1 MRRLLLALLC
11 WLPAVAVGQSLG
23 EPLVGT
29 RKVVNNGPGNQ
40 SDPHVS
46 GSLVAYTN
54 ESQGSSEIRYYDLS
68 TDQDVAIP
76 NGGAYDFVADIS
88 GDTVVFTRVVT
99 TSAIFTYNVL
109 TQGPALEVAP
119 RENSNRRGAVVGHRT
134 VAWQDFSYPTPSSQ
148 PEIAAF
154 DLETQTLTRLTD
166 DNLLDRTP
174 AVSPDGGVIV
184 WTKCA
189 TGLSCDVWQ
198 GVAVPGGFET
208 MALTGAQGEESQ
220 PDSNGQIVVYASNR
234 TDASGVTDRD
244 IYWQAVGGGTE
255 YRLALPGQDANP
267 SISGSLIAFERQ
279 DPSAPALNYDIM
291 LFDLK
296 TQTLYRLTATP
307 QSENLNDISVGSDG
321 LVRVVWSLPENEFDV
336 HSFIFR
342 LPGNPQCEEPA
353 PETAEEVCNNPGD
366 RPLLASVQLE
376 RSTAQPTEAGRSM
389 PDTGEAVVCV
399 DNGHGGM
406 RATAG
411 WVEIGGVSVVEPS
424 DFNPDVELIAR
435 PVELQGNTSMSV
447 RIAGKPGSAFRVRVY
462 GAHPECDGGFKG
474 QEIIAGEQVAPREW
488 EPPVNSVPRADGV
501 LGEGEEAK
509 PGLGCGMSGASMAW
523 VGALLLAA
531 LLWRNRR
538 APAPVRFRGRRSSR

>member
-11 WLPAVAVGQSLG
+11 WMPAVAVGQSLG

-54 ESQGSSEIRYYDLS
+54 EVQGSSEIRYHDLS

-88 GDTVVFTRVVT
+88 GDTVVFTRVVS
-99 TSAIFTYNVL
+99 TSSIFTYNVL

-119 RENSNRRGAVVGHRT
+119 QANSNRRGAVVGHRT
-134 VAWQDFSYPTPSSQ
+134 VVWQDFSYPTPSSQ

-154 DLETQTLTRLTD
+154 DLETQTLHRLTD
-166 DNLLDRTP
+166 DDMQDRTP
-174 AVSPDGGVIV
+174 AVSTDGSVIV
-184 WTKCA
+184 WAKCA
-189 TGLSCDVWQ
+189 SGLSCDVWQ
-198 GVAVPGGFET
+198 GVAGPGGFET

-220 PDSNGQIVVYASNR
+220 PDSNGQIVVYASSR

-244 IYWQAVGGGTE
+244 IFWQAVGGGTE
-255 YRLALPGQDANP
+255 YRLALTGLDANP
-267 SISGSLIAFERQ
+267 SISGTLIAFERQ
-279 DPSAPALNYDIM
+279 DPSAPSLNYDIM

-307 QSENLNDISVGSDG
+307 QSENLNDISVGADG

-342 LPGNPQCEEPA
+342 LPGNPQCDEPA
-353 PETAEEVCNNPGD
+353 PETAEEACNNPGD
-366 RPLLASVQLE
+366 RPLLTSLQME
-376 RSTAQPTEAGRSM
+376 RSTGQPTESGRPL

-399 DNGHGGM
+399 DNGYGGA
-406 RATAG
+406 RSTAG

-424 DFNPDVELIAR
+424 DFTQDVELIAR
-435 PVELQGNTSMSV
+435 QLELAGNSSMSA

-462 GAHPECDGGFKG
+462 GARPACDGIFKG
-474 QEIIAGEQVAPREW
+474 QETIAGEQV
-488 EPPVNSVPRADGV
+488 VPRQWEQPAPQADDV
-501 LGEGEEAK
+501 LPEAEGAK
-509 PGLGCGMSGASMAW
+509 PALGCGMSGDSMAW

-531 LLWRNRR
+531 LLWRHRP
-538 APAPVRFRGRRSSR
+538 APVPVRFRGRRSSR

>member
-1 MRRLLLALLC
+1 MQRLLLALMCSVPL
-11 WLPAVAVGQSLG
+11 VAAGQSLG

-54 ESQGSSEIRYYDLS
+54 ESQGMSEIRYHDLS
-68 TDQDVAIP
+68 NSQDVAIP

-99 TSAIFTYNVL
+99 TSSIFTYNVA

-119 RENSNRRGAVVGHRT
+119 QPNSNRRGAVVGHRT
-134 VAWQDFSYPTPSSQ
+134 VAWQDLSYGTQ

-154 DLETQTLTRLTD
+154 NLDTQTLARLTND
-166 DNLLDRTP
+166 GVLDRTP
-174 AVSPDGGVIV
+174 AVSPDGSVIV
-184 WTKCA
+184 WAKCTSA
-189 TGLSCDVWQ
+189 QAGCDVWQ
-198 GVAVPGGFET
+198 AVSVPGPDGFQL
-208 MALTGAQGEESQ
+208 MALTGAEGEESQ
-220 PDSNGQIVVYASNR
+220 PDSNGQIVVYASQR
-234 TDASGVTDRD
+234 TDANGVTDRD
-244 IYWQAVGGGTE
+244 IYWQQVGGGTE
-255 YRLALPGQDANP
+255 YRLALPGLDANP

-279 DPSAPALNYDIM
+279 DPSAPQTNFDIM

-307 QSENLNDISVGSDG
+307 QSENLNDISVGADG

-342 LPGNPQCEEPA
+342 LPGNPECQEPE
-353 PETAEEVCNNPGD
+353 PETAEAACNNPGE
-366 RPLLASVQLE
+366 RPLLASVNMS
-376 RSTAQPTEAGRSM
+376 R
-389 PDTGEAVVCV
+389 DTGLPPESGRPLPGPGEVVVCV
-399 DNGHGGM
+399 DNGFGGA

-411 WVEIGGVSVVEPS
+411 WVEMAGQTVVDPS
-424 DFNPDVELIAR
+424 AFQQDVELIAR
-435 PVELQGNTSMSV
+435 QVQLEGATSLSA
-447 RIAGKPGSAFRVRVY
+447 RIAGKPLDSAFRVRVY
-462 GAHPECDGGFKG
+462 GPRPACDGGFKG
-474 QEIIAGEQVAPREW
+474 TEIIAGESVTPRQW
-488 EPPVNSVPRADGV
+488 EPVEPQQEPGV
-501 LGEGEEAK
+501 LGEGGK

-531 LLWRNRR
+531 LLWRNHSART
-538 APAPVRFRGRRSSR
+538 PVRAQARRSSR